1 VDCASPEIIQ
11 GAQIA
16 LLTTGAGIWLTGC
29 ALMALLVA
37 QLPFHAASDAL
48 AMQGIMNHVNGGASA
63 TPIHV
68 GGHMPNKEK
77 WNELIQ
83 AMLRPQK
90 LLGANVRG
98 GGGGGQEDE
107 SKAVAFLGT
116 NPSMWRE
123 IRHLHQQN
131 HCGYKKQNRPLRG
144 MEVVAGVPFS
154 CSRASTSKA
163 SAASL

>member
-1 VDCASPEIIQ
+1 MDCASPEIIQ

-16 LLTTGAGIWLTGC
+16 LLTTGAGIWLTGY

-90 LLGANVRG
+90 LLGATRR
-98 GGGGGQEDE
+98 
-107 SKAVAFLGT
+107 
-116 NPSMWRE
+116 WR
-123 IRHLHQQN
+123 R
-131 HCGYKKQNRPLRG
+131 RTR
-144 MEVVAGVPFS
+144 
-154 CSRASTSKA
+154 R
-163 SAASL
+163 